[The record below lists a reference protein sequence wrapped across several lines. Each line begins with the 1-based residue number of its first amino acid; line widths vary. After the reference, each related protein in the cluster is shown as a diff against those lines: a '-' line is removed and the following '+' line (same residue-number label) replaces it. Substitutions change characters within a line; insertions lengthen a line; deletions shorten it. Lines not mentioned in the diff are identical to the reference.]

1 MFPFTSKLE
10 LSNGFTVDQ
19 RDVHERIG
27 PTLTPERLAKIKKT
41 VAFRNFDAAVV
52 LENVYDRGN
61 TSAVMRTA
69 EGFGFVNFHCIEP
82 GEKYKEGNRTSAGAV
97 KWVEAKKW
105 KSTADCVKQLRA
117 EGKKIY
123 ATHLDATAVPIE
135 QVDFSVP
142 CALVLGNEHWGCS
155 PEMLDAADQR
165 VILPMVGFVQSFNI
179 SVAGALALFSMYQS
193 NQRHGRVSS
202 LNEEERAILEAVYM
216 LRTQDSA
223 EDVLKRLHD
232 RKELSHG

>member
-1 MFPFTSKLE
+1 MFPFAPKLD
-10 LSNGFTVDQ
+10 LGAGFAVDY

-27 PTLTPERLAKIKKT
+27 PTLTPERLEKIKKT

-69 EGFGFVNFHCIEP
+69 EGFGFVSFHCIEP
-82 GEKYKEGNRTSAGAV
+82 GEKYKEGNRTSAGAA
-97 KWVEAKKW
+97 KWIEAKKW
-105 KSTADCVKQLRA
+105 KTTAACVEQLRR

-135 QVDFSVP
+135 EVDFSEP

-155 PEMLDAADQR
+155 PEMLAAADRR

-179 SVAGALALFSMYQS
+179 SVAGALALFAMFQS
-193 NQRHGRVSS
+193 NQRRGRTCS
-202 LNEEERAILEAVYM
+202 LSAEEREILEAVYM

-223 EDVLKRLHD
+223 ADVLKRLHD
-232 RKELSHG
+232 RQELSRS

>member
-1 MFPFTSKLE
+1 MFPFSSKIPLG
-10 LSNGFTVDQ
+10 NGLTVDY
-19 RDVHERIG
+19 RDVHAHIG
-27 PTLTPERLAKIKKT
+27 PVLTPERLAKIKKT
-41 VAFRNFDAAVV
+41 AGYRNFDAAVV

-61 TSAVMRTA
+61 TSAVMRSA

-82 GEKYKEGNRTSAGAV
+82 GEKYKEGNRTSAGAA

-105 KSTADCVKQLRA
+105 KTTAACVEQLRK

-135 QVDFSVP
+135 EVDFSVP

-155 PEMLDAADQR
+155 PEMLEAADKR

-179 SVAGALALFSMYQS
+179 SVAGALACYAMFQS
-193 NQRHGRVSS
+193 NQKRGRATS
-202 LNEEERAILEAVYM
+202 LNEDERAILEAVYM

-232 RKELSHG
+232 RKELMHG